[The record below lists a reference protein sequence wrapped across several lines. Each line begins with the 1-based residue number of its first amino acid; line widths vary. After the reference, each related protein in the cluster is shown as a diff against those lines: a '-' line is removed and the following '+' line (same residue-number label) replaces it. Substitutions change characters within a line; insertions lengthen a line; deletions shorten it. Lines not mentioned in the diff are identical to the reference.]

1 MEKEKTV
8 DELLDELGWSW
19 LPCVLFFI
27 TFLFPLLLV
36 GWLEEW

>member
-19 LPCVLFFI
+19 LPTALWIGFMALYFV
-27 TFLFPLLLV
+27 V
-36 GWLEEW
+36 GWLDKW